1 MGDSAQSSG
10 PAGDGEQLIASG
22 GGRLILIVEDDAD
35 VARLVRLQLERS
47 GFTAAVNATGE
58 GLLAQVLELRP
69 ALLILDLMLPAGSGL
84 LLLRQ
89 LRQHPATA
97 ALPAI
102 ILTALDGEAERLK
115 GFALGANDYVTKPF
129 SPRELSARVQA
140 RLREAGGGGEVIT
153 RGRIRLD
160 LRART
165 AFLAAAGGERALRLS
180 ATEYRILAY
189 MLRNAGR
196 ALTRQEILDAGWAPQ
211 HAISERTVDVYMLR
225 LRSKLAAAGESGRN
239 LLVAVRGVGYRL
251 DAAGKARRAGF
262 GAMG

>member
-1 MGDSAQSSG
+1 MGDSAQRTG
-10 PAGDGEQLIASG
+10 PVSEGEGLIAP
-22 GGRLILIVEDDAD
+22 GGRLILIVEDDPD
-35 VARLVRLQLERS
+35 VARLVQLQLERS

-102 ILTALDGEAERLK
+102 ILTALDGEAVRLK
-115 GFALGANDYVTKPF
+115 GFALGASDYVTKPF
-129 SPRELSARVQA
+129 SPRELAARVQA
-140 RLREAGGGGEVIT
+140 RLREGASGGEVISS
-153 RGRIRLD
+153 GRIRLD

-165 AFLAAAGGERALRLS
+165 AFLAGEEGEKTVRLS
-180 ATEYRILAY
+180 TTEYRILAY
-189 MLRNAGR
+189 MLRHAGR

-211 HAISERTVDVYMLR
+211 PAISERTVDVYMLR
-225 LRSKLAAAGESGRN
+225 LRSKLTAAGEPGRS
-239 LLVAVRGVGYRL
+239 LLAAVRGVGYRL
-251 DAAGKARRAGF
+251 DAAGGVRRAGP
-262 GAMG
+262 GGTG

>member
-1 MGDSAQSSG
+1 MGDSANSTG
-10 PAGDGEQLIASG
+10 PGGEDEQLAAPG
-22 GGRLILIVEDDAD
+22 GGRLILIVEDDPD

-47 GFTAAVNATGE
+47 GFMAAVNATGE

-102 ILTALDGEAERLK
+102 ILTALDGEAVRLK
-115 GFALGANDYVTKPF
+115 GFALGASDYVTKPF
-129 SPRELSARVQA
+129 SPRELAARVQA
-140 RLREAGGGGEVIT
+140 RLREGASGGEVIS

-160 LRART
+160 LRERT
-165 AFLAAAGGERALRLS
+165 AFLAGAGGEKALRLS

-189 MLRNAGR
+189 MLRHAGR

-225 LRSKLAAAGESGRN
+225 LRSKLAAAGEPGGN

-251 DAAGKARRAGF
+251 DAAGRVRRAGA